1 MLRGHP
7 DGLALLPELRDQAIT
22 AMGLTDLRLIQ
33 RREIGPVMD
42 IAWDPPLERYAI
54 TELLTKAG
62 VGGLAIVRS
71 MADDRELFR
80 MPRPGPDVLVGLAR
94 FSPDGRC
101 LIVGYF
107 LSAGGPLH
115 EVWHLGRRE
124 LVFRQRSAGAYFHPD
139 GRRLIFRPSEKE
151 LAIWDLVAGRETKR
165 LPLDFVSAGL
175 SLDADGRRI
184 AVNASSGPHK
194 VVIIEL
200 ETGRAL
206 ATWTENVGN
215 GEAMAW
221 SRDGRLLAVGN
232 EDGRIFIQD
241 VERGTLASVLHED
254 MEGAGR
260 CFFAPRGSLLLTT
273 SFAGSARLWDA
284 STGRLLVTASTG
296 DHARF
301 SADGRRLAIHDGSN
315 LDVWEIA
322 HEQEL
327 ITLNP
332 GLIGNRTVLEG
343 RPVGIHAVR
352 YSPDGRLVALATPE
366 GTSLYDGR
374 DGRELGRSRPARAMT
389 ILFDREGR
397 NLITYSDRGL
407 FRWPIR
413 DDPDGGRDAIRI
425 GPPVLLHEAPCPRC
439 WKASWLLDGR
449 TLAVN
454 DHDHSRILLVDT
466 NDPHPARQH
475 ARALSTPFR
484 SRKISIAVSPDGR
497 WAATGSWN
505 DPGVYVW
512 DLPRHRFERI
522 LPRGDTPA
530 DGSTLPAFSP
540 DGRWLVVNSAVGVA
554 SGYYFWEVGTWKRGP
569 YIPRPTSAGWAE
581 PVFSPDG
588 DLIALSV
595 AANRVRLHEMAT
607 GRTIAHLTTL
617 QALAPAALAFS
628 PDGTRLIA
636 STNRHT
642 ALIWDLRRIR
652 ERLRTKGLDWDQPPY
667 PPEESS
673 PGASLAPIR
682 SIRVLGEAPNRRPAA
697 RPSWLLARRGCATI
711 PTTSKPCWTAAGSS

>member
-1 MLRGHP
+1 M
-7 DGLALLPELRDQAIT
+7 
-22 AMGLTDLRLIQ
+22 
-33 RREIGPVMD
+33 
-42 IAWDPPLERYAI
+42 
-54 TELLTKAG
+54 
-62 VGGLAIVRS
+62 
-71 MADDRELFR
+71 
-80 MPRPGPDVLVGLAR
+80 
-94 FSPDGRC
+94 
-101 LIVGYF
+101 
-107 LSAGGPLH
+107 
-115 EVWHLGRRE
+115 
-124 LVFRQRSAGAYFHPD
+124 
-139 GRRLIFRPSEKE
+139 
-151 LAIWDLVAGRETKR
+151 
-165 LPLDFVSAGL
+165 
-175 SLDADGRRI
+175 
-184 AVNASSGPHK
+184 
-194 VVIIEL
+194 
-200 ETGRAL
+200 
-206 ATWTENVGN
+206 
-215 GEAMAW
+215 
-221 SRDGRLLAVGN
+221 
-232 EDGRIFIQD
+232 
-241 VERGTLASVLHED
+241 
-254 MEGAGR
+254 
-260 CFFAPRGSLLLTT
+260 
-273 SFAGSARLWDA
+273 
-284 STGRLLVTASTG
+284 
-296 DHARF
+296 
-301 SADGRRLAIHDGSN
+301 
-315 LDVWEIA
+315 
-322 HEQEL
+322 
-327 ITLNP
+327 
-332 GLIGNRTVLEG
+332 LEG

-352 YSPDGRLVALATPE
+352 YSPDGRLVALGTPE

-374 DGRELGRSRPARAMT
+374 DGRELGRLETGSCET

-397 NLITYSDRGL
+397 DLITYSDRGL

-425 GPPVLLHEAPCPRC
+425 GPPALLHEAPCPRC

-475 ARALSTPFR
+475 ARVLSTPFR

-522 LPRGDTPA
+522 LPRADTPA

-588 DLIALSV
+588 DLVALSV

-667 PPEESS
+667 APEESS

-682 SIRVLGEAPNRRPAA
+682 SIRVLGEAPKPAA
-697 RPSWLLARRGCATI
+697 RRAAELAACEARLRDHPDDVEALLDRGWLKLKMSKPAEAIPDVERGLRLRPDDSDALYLLAEAQIATNDR
-711 PTTSKPCWTAAGSS
+711 AAARSTLEKYVARAGDDTDARAVKGRLALQLGRLEEAADEYDKVLDLDPARVRVRFETRPDPAPPREA